1 MGLYSKEKN
10 QMNLGYIRV
19 STDKQTVENQK
30 TEILKYAQSKSLMVD
45 DFIEIEI
52 SSRKTYTQRKIDL
65 LLQTLKE
72 HDNLFVSELS
82 RLGRSTKEVLDII
95 EKIMEKGI
103 IIHLIKQNMILDKN
117 NKNDI
122 VSKVMVTLF
131 GLFAELERDFVSNR
145 TKSALEHL
153 QAKGVKL
160 GKPKGTRQ
168 KTRFDQHRNKILEL
182 LSLGLTITKIA
193 KDHLEEKPDT
203 LRKWVKK
210 NIDCDANNLI
220 GKKIYR
226 FNSDYE
232 KFIEAE
238 Y

>member
-1 MGLYSKEKN
+1 MGLYSKEKS

-30 TEILKYAQSKSLMVD
+30 TEILKYAQTKNIMIN

-65 LLQTLKE
+65 LLETLNE
-72 HDNLFVSELS
+72 QDNLFISELS

-117 NKNDI
+117 NKNDV
-122 VSKVMVTLF
+122 VSKVMITLF

-153 QAKGVKL
+153 KTKGVKL
-160 GKPKGTRQ
+160 GKPKGVRQ
-168 KTRFDQHRNKILEL
+168 KTRFDKDRNKILEL
-182 LSLGLTITKIA
+182 LNLGLTPTKIA

-203 LRKWVKK
+203 LRKWINK
-210 NIDCDANNLI
+210 N
-220 GKKIYR
+220 
-226 FNSDYE
+226 FNKDEYKNYSLKQEYLE
-232 KFIEAE
+232 FIEE
-238 Y
+238 NY